1 MSSPIHRRSWPR
13 RSAVL
18 TAAVTVSLAV
28 AATAPA
34 AEEVAAAAAI
44 DVRTFDAEALGE
56 PPGGCAT
63 TGDVAVSEAPFGAA
77 GAGNRA
83 VRLIDDTSSATTT
96 MVCDHP
102 ESDERYLS
110 FGFNPQRHGGPL
122 LFGIRG
128 DTAVGG
134 TGNAWWFGVSPIAG
148 TDDATVMV
156 YDGAAWNQLGRVDG
170 LSTPGEFTEVTV
182 AATADAAEIT
192 AAGETFITD
201 LRRDDTVNLGDV
213 VFSSAGQSAVGMEF
227 YVDDLAVGTELA
239 EDPVGLQFVDIA
251 SWVNPVSE
259 GETSPEFRLVSFR
272 PIGGASG
279 ETFEA
284 TVDWGAGPRPA
295 TVEASEEA
303 GRFDVVGSHPY
314 SETGPHSVVVDVSG
328 SAGTSGRSTLSV
340 AVERRSVVAVEP
352 EGMAPRFPSVIRL
365 DDGRLL
371 AAYYSGIGH
380 VDPQGLIR
388 VTESDDNGETW
399 SEPRTAVAGR
409 FDNRDP
415 KLTQLSDGTILLEY
429 FVTSWEDP
437 AGSRQLGTHVVR
449 SEDGGQSWS
458 DPIWIDTRM
467 SCAQPPPA
475 EGCASADGWSAS
487 HGPIVELANGDLL
500 APLYGVTPGS
510 AGQHVD
516 VRVYDGG
523 GWRTLGRVEDFGAP
537 GRFRP
542 VSVDATATSLE
553 ITVGDETFST
563 DVRRDDT
570 VNLTNV
576 TFASAGTAPTGMEFY
591 VDDLAVGAEAPP
603 AAELDV
609 RTFDD
614 EPLGEPPAECTIR
627 GDVEVAGAPFGDA
640 GTDNRAVR
648 LLDDSSTQITSLT
661 CAHPASD
668 EKHLSF
674 AFSPER
680 FANGFT
686 FGIQGDTATGGTGN
700 AYWILLSSASSAPPQ
715 RATVVRSTDGGLTW
729 DGDNDVTIAVDD
741 GIHFQ
746 EPNLTVLPS
755 GEIVAGLRATSNPQV
770 LYVSRSFDNG
780 YTWTPA
786 EPTDIPASSH
796 DQLLLDDGSVLVTY
810 GIAGVAN
817 RPTGGVLVPDAGGD
831 WSGHHQIPIYD
842 SGHGDQ
848 ANPSSVEIEPGVF
861 MTLAYDVP
869 AGTLYGI
876 FTELEDYRD
885 PELNLEVT
893 PATGVTA
900 AVGEEFG
907 DVLAGVTGGWGNPG
921 ASLTASI
928 DWGDGTGASS
938 GVVTE
943 VAAGH
948 EVTGSHLFDV
958 GGTFAVTLTVA
969 DRTQTRTATVAVEV
983 SCPETDGRE
992 TVVIGGVD
1000 SGVPNRATGGGCS
1013 IDDRIA
1019 DERVWDDHG
1028 AFVRHV
1034 GSVADQ
1040 LLAEG
1045 VIDDREY
1052 GALIRA
1058 AARGAVGR

>member
-1 MSSPIHRRSWPR
+1 
-13 RSAVL
+13 
-18 TAAVTVSLAV
+18 
-28 AATAPA
+28 
-34 AEEVAAAAAI
+34 
-44 DVRTFDAEALGE
+44 
-56 PPGGCAT
+56 
-63 TGDVAVSEAPFGAA
+63 
-77 GAGNRA
+77 
-83 VRLIDDTSSATTT
+83 
-96 MVCDHP
+96 MVCDYP
-102 ESDERYLS
+102 ESDERYVS
-110 FGFNPQRHGGPL
+110 FMVNPQRHGAPL
-122 LFGIRG
+122 LVGIRG
-128 DTAVGG
+128 DTAAGG
-134 TGNAWWFGVSPIAG
+134 TGNAWWFSLSPIAG
-148 TDDATVMV
+148 TDDAIVMV
-156 YDGAAWNQLGRVDG
+156 YDGSAWNQLGRVEG
-170 LSTPGEFTEVTV
+170 LSSSGEFTEVTV
-182 AATADAAEIT
+182 AANSDAAEIT

-201 LRRDDTVNLGDV
+201 LRRDDTVNLNDV
-213 VFSSAGQSAVGMEF
+213 VFSSAGLSAVGMEF
-227 YVDDLAVGTELA
+227 YIDDLAVGAELA
-239 EDPVGLQFVDIA
+239 ADPVGLQFVDIA

-259 GETSPEFRLVSFR
+259 GESSPEFRLVSFR
-272 PIGGASG
+272 PIGGPSG

-284 TVDWGAGPRPA
+284 TVDWGAGPQPA
-295 TVEASEEA
+295 TVGASA
-303 GRFDVVGSHPY
+303 QDSRFDIIGSHPY
-314 SETGPHSVVVDVSG
+314 AEAGIQSVVVDVTG

-340 AVERRSVVAVEP
+340 AVERRSVIAVEP

-415 KLTQLSDGTILLEY
+415 KLTRLSDGTILLDY

-449 SEDGGQSWS
+449 SEDDGQTWS

-467 SCAQPPPA
+467 SCEQPPPA
-475 EGCASADGWSAS
+475 GGCASADGWSAS

-510 AGQHVD
+510 ASQDVD
-516 VRVYDGG
+516 VRVYDGAA
-523 GWRTLGRVEDFGAP
+523 WQTLGRVENFGTP
-537 GRFRP
+537 GQFKP

-553 ITVGDETFST
+553 ITLGDETFST

-570 VNLTNV
+570 VNLTNA

-591 VDDLAVGAEAPP
+591 VDDLAIGAEAPP
-603 AAELDV
+603 AADLDV

-614 EPLGEPPAECTIR
+614 EPLGEPPAGCAVR
-627 GDVEVAGAPFGDA
+627 GDVEVTGAPFGDA
-640 GTDNRAVR
+640 GTDNHAVR

-674 AFSPER
+674 TFSPER

-686 FGIQGDTATGGTGN
+686 FGIQGDRAAGGTGN
-700 AYWILLSSASSAPPQ
+700 AYWILLSSVSSAPPQ

-729 DGDNDVTIAVDD
+729 DGDNEVTIAVDN

-780 YTWTPA
+780 HTWTPA

-817 RPTGGVLVPDAGGD
+817 RPTGGVLVPDASGD

-869 AGTLYGI
+869 ARTLYGI

-885 PELNLEVT
+885 PEMNLEVT

-900 AVGEEFG
+900 AVGEEFS
-907 DVLAGVTGGWGNPG
+907 DVLAGITGGWGNPG

-928 DWGDGTGASS
+928 DWGDGTGESP

-943 VAAGH
+943 GAAGH
-948 EVTGSHLFDV
+948 DVTGSHLFDV
-958 GGTFAVTLTVA
+958 GGTFEVTLTVA
-969 DRTQTRTATVAVEV
+969 DRTQTQTATIAVAVT
-983 SCPETDGRE
+983 CPDTDGRA

-1000 SGVPNRATGGGCS
+1000 SGVPNRAAGGGCS
-1013 IDDRIA
+1013 INDRIA
-1019 DERVWDDHG
+1019 DERAWDDHG
-1028 AFVRHV
+1028 PFVRHV
-1034 GSVADQ
+1034 GAVADQ
-1040 LLAEG
+1040 LLSEG
-1045 VIDDREY
+1045 VIDDREH
-1052 GALIRA
+1052 GAMIRA
-1058 AARGAVGR
+1058 AARSAVGR